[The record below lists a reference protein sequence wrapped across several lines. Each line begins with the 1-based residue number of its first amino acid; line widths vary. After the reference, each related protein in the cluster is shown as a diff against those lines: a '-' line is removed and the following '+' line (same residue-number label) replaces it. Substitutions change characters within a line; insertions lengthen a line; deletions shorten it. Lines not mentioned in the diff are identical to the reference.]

1 MTTRGRG
8 ARASTNL
15 TKSEEKERLLVVHK
29 VARAG
34 TNSRCPFT
42 EESVIS
48 LIEVSIKREYNSID
62 SLIII
67 R

>member
-15 TKSEEKERLLVVHK
+15 TPEEKERLLVVHK

-42 EESVIS
+42 EEFVIS
-48 LIEVSIKREYNSID
+48 LIEVSIKKEYNSID

>member
-1 MTTRGRG
+1 M
-8 ARASTNL
+8 RASTNL
-15 TKSEEKERLLVVHK
+15 TKSEEKERLFAVYN

-34 TNSRCPFT
+34 TNSRSPFT
-42 EESVIS
+42 EESVS

-62 SLIII
+62 FLIIT